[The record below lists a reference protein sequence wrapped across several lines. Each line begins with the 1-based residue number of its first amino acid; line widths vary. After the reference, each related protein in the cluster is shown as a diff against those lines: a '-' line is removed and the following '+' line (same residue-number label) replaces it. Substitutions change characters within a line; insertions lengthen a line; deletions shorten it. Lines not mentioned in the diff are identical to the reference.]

1 MKPETWHTIAVVFF
15 CLAAVLLLVT
25 VLLFFLLKIPAV
37 HDFLTGKTAER
48 EISRLRRS
56 RYELWRSQETG
67 GSWDSVQASAS
78 APSQGESDRI
88 SIRLSPAS
96 SPSPYAAN
104 PANSADSVYS
114 AAPQAQVEAG
124 GGDEKSE
131 AQTVIRQVPLS
142 SLNQRRGDESETM
155 IRPQADE
162 SQTLIRQH
170 GRHVNP
176 QELNEEDGSEDK
188 TGEEQ

>member
-15 CLAAVLLLVT
+15 CLAAVLLLAT

-37 HDFLTGKTAER
+37 HDFLTGKTAEK
-48 EISRLRRS
+48 EISRLRHS

-67 GSWDSVQASAS
+67 GSWDSGQASAS
-78 APSQGESDRI
+78 TPGQGESDRI
-88 SIRLSPAS
+88 DIRLSPSS
-96 SPSPYAAN
+96 SPFSYAAK
-104 PANSADSVYS
+104 PTDSAYS
-114 AAPQAQVEAG
+114 AAPQAQVEARG
-124 GGDEKSE
+124 EDEKSE

-162 SQTLIRQH
+162 SQTLIRQR
-170 GRHVNP
+170 GRHVDP
-176 QELNEEDGSEDK
+176 QELSEKDGSEDK
-188 TGEEQ
+188 SGEEQ